1 MLYIKMFSRL
11 FSCHKNPIPEKKY
24 LSNDIQWNDT
34 LQFIPPIN
42 TGRVIKVY
50 DADTFI
56 VAAHLPYDSSPL
68 YRFTVRLNGIDYT
81 EIKYGNDTIHAKDEL
96 ENLILNKMI
105 TLKNIKNEKYGRILA
120 DIYIDNLHINQY
132 MIDEQLMPPRIT
144 VKDSKTWF
152 KLCKCIKNNET
163 IV

>member
-1 MLYIKMFSRL
+1 MFSRL
-11 FSCHKNPIPEKKY
+11 FSCHKNHIPQQNNI
-24 LSNDIQWNDT
+24 SNDIQWSNT

-81 EIKYGNDTIHAKDEL
+81 EIKYGIDLINAKEEL
-96 ENLILNKMI
+96 EHLILNKTI
-105 TLKNIKNEKYGRILA
+105 TLKNIKNEK
-120 DIYIDNLHINQY
+120 
-132 MIDEQLMPPRIT
+132 
-144 VKDSKTWF
+144 
-152 KLCKCIKNNET
+152 
-163 IV
+163 

>member
-1 MLYIKMFSRL
+1 MFSRL
-11 FSCHKNPIPEKKY
+11 FSCNKNHIPQQNSA
-24 LSNDIQWNDT
+24 SNDISNHIQWNNT

-42 TGRVIKVY
+42 TGQVIKVY

-68 YRFTVRLNGIDYT
+68 YRFTVRLNGIDYN
-81 EIKYGNDTIHAKDEL
+81 EIKYNNNSMNAKEEL
-96 ENLILNKMI
+96 EYLILNKTI

-120 DIYIDNLHINQY
+120 DIYIDKLHVNQY
-132 MIDEQLMPPRIT
+132 MIDEQLVPQCIT
-144 VKDSKTWF
+144 VKDSKSWF
-152 KLCKCIKNNET
+152 NLHKSIKTNES

>member
-1 MLYIKMFSRL
+1 MFSRL
-11 FSCHKNPIPEKKY
+11 FGCHKNPINEQNCI
-24 LSNDIQWNDT
+24 SNDIQWNNT

-81 EIKYGNDTIHAKDEL
+81 EIKYGIDSINAKEEL
-96 ENLILNKMI
+96 EHLILNKTI
-105 TLKNIKNEKYGRILA
+105 TLKNIKNEKYGRILS
-120 DIYIDNLHINQY
+120 DIYIDKLHVNQY
-132 MIDEQLMPPRIT
+132 MIDEKLVPQIIT
-144 VKDSKTWF
+144 VKDSKSWF
-152 KLCKCIKNNET
+152 KLYKCIKNNESSNKM
-163 IV
+163 

>member
-1 MLYIKMFSRL
+1 MFSRL
-11 FSCHKNPIPEKKY
+11 FDCHKNSIPEQKCV
-24 LSNDIQWNDT
+24 SNDILWNDT

-42 TGRVIKVY
+42 RGQVIKVY

-81 EIKYGNDTIHAKDEL
+81 EIKYGIDSINAKKEL
-96 ENLILNKMI
+96 EHLILNKTI

-120 DIYIDNLHINQY
+120 DIYIDELHVNQY
-132 MIDEQLMPPRIT
+132 MIDEKLVPQRIT
-144 VKDSKTWF
+144 VKDSKSWF
-152 KLCKCIKNNET
+152 NLYRCIKNNESAH
-163 IV
+163 

>member
-1 MLYIKMFSRL
+1 MFSRL
-11 FSCHKNPIPEKKY
+11 FGCHKNDNHEEKCA
-24 LSNDIQWNDT
+24 SNDIQWNNT

-56 VAAHLPYDSSPL
+56 VASHLPYDSSPL

-81 EIKYGNDTIHAKDEL
+81 EIKYGIDSINAKDEL
-96 ENLILNKMI
+96 EHLILNKTI

-120 DIYIDNLHINQY
+120 DIYIDKLHVNQY

-144 VKDSKTWF
+144 VKDSKSWF
-152 KLCKCIKNNET
+152 KLHNYIKNNESAN
-163 IV
+163 

>member
-1 MLYIKMFSRL
+1 MFSRL
-11 FSCHKNPIPEKKY
+11 FGCHKNTIPEQKCI
-24 LSNDIQWNDT
+24 SNDIRWNDT

-42 TGRVIKVY
+42 TGQVMKVY

-81 EIKYGNDTIHAKDEL
+81 GIKYGIDSINAKKEL
-96 ENLILNKMI
+96 EYLILNKII

-120 DIYIDNLHINQY
+120 DIYIDELHVNQY
-132 MIDEQLMPPRIT
+132 MIDEKLAPQRIT
-144 VKDSKTWF
+144 VNDSKTWF
-152 KLCKCIKNNET
+152 NLYKCIKNNESAC
-163 IV
+163 